1 MMGKEADDEDE
12 AEETAGG
19 GKRRGRD
26 NIDFAYDT
34 SAFLSPSARFDP

>member
-12 AEETAGG
+12 TAGG
-19 GKRRGRD
+19 GKRRRRD